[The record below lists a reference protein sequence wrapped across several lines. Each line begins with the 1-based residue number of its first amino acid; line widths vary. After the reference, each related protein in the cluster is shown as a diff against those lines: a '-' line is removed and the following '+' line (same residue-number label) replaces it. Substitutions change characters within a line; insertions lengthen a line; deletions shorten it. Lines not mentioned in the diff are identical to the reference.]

1 MNQSRRLILISTAFF
16 WSALYLYVPTL
27 APYAEHVGASI
38 GLVGLIVSAYG
49 FSQLVLRIPVGL
61 WSDKLGKRKPF
72 IVFAFVASALAAL
85 GLALAQGPIGVLAA
99 RALSGVSATMW
110 VVITVLF
117 ASYYPADRA
126 GQAMSLITF
135 VTTLSQLASTLLGG
149 LMAERWG
156 WHAPFWAALVA
167 ASVGFVLTLP
177 LREGTP
183 TSIGLKGSDLLNVGR
198 ERGLLIVSSLAI
210 LYQFNSFVTIFG
222 FVPNYAVQLGAS
234 KAQLGWLSLIA
245 AVPTAIASLSAGH
258 SLARRFSERQLVTA
272 GFVLT
277 ALSTFAIPLSKTVPV
292 LYVTQAFGGVGRGL
306 IFPVL
311 MGLSIKTVSEEK
323 RATAMGFFQ
332 SIYALGMFAGPALSG
347 VLAGIVGLGGTFLIT
362 GILTSIGALAAAYAM
377 SPRVLR
383 YDKVKEAA

>member
-1 MNQSRRLILISTAFF
+1 MGLSEVGGLDESIAETDLDFHSVFLERPLSLRAYAGALCGTRRGIHRARRFDRLRLRVFAT
-16 WSALYLYVPTL
+16 
-27 APYAEHVGASI
+27 
-38 GLVGLIVSAYG
+38 GLT
-49 FSQLVLRIPVGL
+49 IPVGL

-177 LREGTP
+177 LRKVP
-183 TSIGLKGSDLLNVGR
+183 DLHR
-198 ERGLLIVSSLAI
+198 
-210 LYQFNSFVTIFG
+210 T
-222 FVPNYAVQLGAS
+222 
-234 KAQLGWLSLIA
+234 
-245 AVPTAIASLSAGH
+245 
-258 SLARRFSERQLVTA
+258 
-272 GFVLT
+272 
-277 ALSTFAIPLSKTVPV
+277 
-292 LYVTQAFGGVGRGL
+292 
-306 IFPVL
+306 
-311 MGLSIKTVSEEK
+311 
-323 RATAMGFFQ
+323 
-332 SIYALGMFAGPALSG
+332 
-347 VLAGIVGLGGTFLIT
+347 
-362 GILTSIGALAAAYAM
+362 
-377 SPRVLR
+377 
-383 YDKVKEAA
+383 

>member
-1 MNQSRRLILISTAFF
+1 
-16 WSALYLYVPTL
+16 
-27 APYAEHVGASI
+27 
-38 GLVGLIVSAYG
+38 
-49 FSQLVLRIPVGL
+49 
-61 WSDKLGKRKPF
+61 
-72 IVFAFVASALAAL
+72 
-85 GLALAQGPIGVLAA
+85 
-99 RALSGVSATMW
+99 
-110 VVITVLF
+110 
-117 ASYYPADRA
+117 
-126 GQAMSLITF
+126 
-135 VTTLSQLASTLLGG
+135 
-149 LMAERWG
+149 MAERWG